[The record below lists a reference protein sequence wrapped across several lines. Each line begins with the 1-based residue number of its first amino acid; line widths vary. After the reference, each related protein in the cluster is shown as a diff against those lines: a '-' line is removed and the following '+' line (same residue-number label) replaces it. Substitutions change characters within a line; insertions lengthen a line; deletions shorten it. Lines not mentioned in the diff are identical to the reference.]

1 MSNLKALLI
10 SLGSESSRWIHEE
23 LKKRFH
29 KAEMINIRKMRLGF
43 NHKRKELLVEK
54 ELLGQYDAV
63 YIRGSFKY
71 RDFLMSIAS
80 LLPEDVYTPISP
92 ESFLIMHN
100 KLLTHLVLL
109 KEKVPMPMTY
119 IAPTMSSAKQILKD
133 VKYPVMIKFLEGTQ
147 GKGVIFLESYAAA
160 SSFLD
165 SLEKEKNFLI
175 QEYIPSNGEDIR
187 LIVTGDEVVAAMKR
201 KAAPLEARSNY
212 HAGGSVEKYDPEEET
227 IKTAVK
233 AAKAVGAEICGVDII
248 ETELGPLVLE
258 INASP
263 GIQGITKATE
273 KNVAGAI
280 AEYIYRRT
288 IEEKE
293 KKKHKESRK
302 LLESLNKEQPT
313 EIITN
318 LSIRA
323 GKIVLPQI
331 VSKITKLKDEEE
343 VEIFLGDGYF
353 TVKKS

>member
-1 MSNLKALLI
+1 M
-10 SLGSESSRWIHEE
+10 
-23 LKKRFH
+23 
-29 KAEMINIRKMRLGF
+29 
-43 NHKRKELLVEK
+43 
-54 ELLGQYDAV
+54 
-63 YIRGSFKY
+63 
-71 RDFLMSIAS
+71 
-80 LLPEDVYTPISP
+80 
-92 ESFLIMHN
+92 
-100 KLLTHLVLL
+100 
-109 KEKVPMPMTY
+109 
-119 IAPTMSSAKQILKD
+119 
-133 VKYPVMIKFLEGTQ
+133 
-147 GKGVIFLESYAAA
+147 
-160 SSFLD
+160 
-165 SLEKEKNFLI
+165 
-175 QEYIPSNGEDIR
+175 
-187 LIVTGDEVVAAMKR
+187 
-201 KAAPLEARSNY
+201 
-212 HAGGSVEKYDPEEET
+212 
-227 IKTAVK
+227 
-233 AAKAVGAEICGVDII
+233 DII